1 MKNRLN
7 IFRSL
12 ARTLRQAQGERPLMV
27 SLSNHMSGFGISL
40 FLFLMAINS
49 CIVASELRLIRE
61 LHRIDPTGKNEAKY
75 IKIKA
80 YISTIIK
87 ESDNHE
93 SIDWVYPMDRFI
105 EDESPC
111 CCISAEKRKKL
122 DNFRVEFST
131 NITKLQ
137 LSAQCDYAEHRR
149 KFEEALQIDDPQELR
164 VHIPHLIFDAK
175 TSAVRFLAANCFEYL
190 LTVDDSI
197 TNNILEEFV
206 GVQIT
211 DNNSEKVSKIA
222 TILDRKFNLKSLFCN
237 RRNAATLAFE
247 KQNFSLIKE
256 LLKINKKL
264 AFETDRTG
272 ETLIELCQSSNKQL
286 LLDSGINEDE
296 ITKHISD
303 LTAER
308 VRIRTLMAQ
317 IRSPHR
323 HYGDYEYSRPGSIY
337 PLPWTMPGMVY
348 DYGYSGGDFGSGDCG
363 GDSGGHGGGDCGG
376 GDCGGG
382 GGCGGGD

>member
-1 MKNRLN
+1 MKNR
-7 IFRSL
+7 
-12 ARTLRQAQGERPLMV
+12 
-27 SLSNHMSGFGISL
+27 

-49 CIVASELRLIRE
+49 FVVASEFQLIRE
-61 LHRIDPTGKNEAKY
+61 LHKNDPTGKDEQKY
-75 IKIKA
+75 RTIQEYIRTSIKN
-80 YISTIIK
+80 
-87 ESDNHE
+87 SDNNS
-93 SIDWVYPMDRFI
+93 SIDWVYPMNRFI

-111 CCISAEKRKKL
+111 CCISRSKQREL
-122 DNFRVEFST
+122 DDFKVQFST
-131 NITKLQ
+131 IITQLK
-137 LSAQCDYAEHRR
+137 LSAQSDYSEHRR
-149 KFEEALQIDDPQELR
+149 KFEEALTFDDPEELR
-164 VHIPHLIFDAK
+164 IHMPHLIFNTK
-175 TSAVRFLAANCFEYL
+175 TNAVRFLAIGCFEYL

-197 TNNILEEFV
+197 TNDILEEFV

-211 DNNSEKVSKIA
+211 DNNSGKVSEIA

-237 RRNAATLAFE
+237 KRNAATLAFG
-247 KQNFSLIKE
+247 KQNFALIKE
-256 LLKINKKL
+256 LLKINKQL
-264 AFETDRTG
+264 AFETDQTG
-272 ETLIELCQSSNKQL
+272 ETLIELCQGSHKQL
-286 LLDSGINEDE
+286 LLDAGINEDE